1 MSKLWIG
8 LIDKQSN
15 GGCLRN
21 DFMQQFEPFRRYFRI
36 QGRNAG
42 NIAAGPVETGNE
54 TDRHGI
60 EAGVED
66 NRNGRGRRLGCK
78 RAEAMSGTT
87 IRATFRLTRSATNS
101 GSRSCWL
108 SAMKCGHGL
117 PRVTGRFAV
126 EESNDRH
133 LRLLRARRKRPSS
146 RRAAEQRDELAALQ

>member
-66 NRNGRGRRLGCK
+66 NRNGRGRRLGCT
-78 RAEAMSGTT
+78 RRRGVRGNVRMTL
-87 IRATFRLTRSATNS
+87 RWTRSAAS
-101 GSRSCWL
+101 IGSRSCWL
-108 SAMKCGHGL
+108 SAH
-117 PRVTGRFAV
+117 RYSIATF
-126 EESNDRH
+126 
-133 LRLLRARRKRPSS
+133 
-146 RRAAEQRDELAALQ
+146 